1 MNRAYRVVW
10 NAVMGA
16 WQVASELV
24 KSHGKGKSRKSIS
37 LVIGVGGGVF
47 ASVAAAGAL
56 PSGGN
61 IVAGNGSVHQNGNN
75 MAIHQGSDK
84 LAIDWQSF
92 SIGKGN
98 TVQFIQPGAA
108 SVALNRVLGSDVSVI
123 QGALKANGQVFLVNP
138 NGVLFTPNAQVD
150 VGGLVASTLNVSTE
164 DFLAGNYR
172 FSGDSAASV
181 VNQGNINA
189 AQGGTIALIAAKIV
203 NDGNITAHK
212 GNVLLGAGSV
222 VTLDLGGPVQLEVQE
237 GALQALIEN
246 GGAIRADAGRILLT
260 ARAAETLASTVINNT
275 GLIEARSLDIGEN
288 GVVTLM
294 GDRGDVQVAG
304 RINVSSDTAKGG
316 KIVVTG
322 DRVSI
327 NNGAELDATG
337 AKGGGEIYVGGSW
350 QGKDPAI
357 KQASQT
363 TIAAGAVLDASAT
376 DNGKGGTVVAWSDIK
391 KPGSVT
397 RVDGTLKATGGAKG
411 GDGGKIE
418 TSGAKLAVSKA
429 ADASA
434 KNGKGGLW
442 LLDPDSVTVGPG
454 NGGLTGGANGTE
466 ASVGFNAIDTALAG
480 GTDVAIKAD
489 NSIHWNG
496 DYTPSSISGDRTLTL
511 QSGHDDV
518 GTGRYVFGNIFL
530 NGDIDAS
537 GAGNGNSLALILNG
551 KIALNT
557 DVSLKS
563 NGGNIVFAGVVDS
576 DAVANNRV
584 LRVDAGSG
592 SIIFSDMVGGNS
604 ALGALYATTS
614 GAGKTFI
621 NGARVLTSG
630 EQVYTGAVELGTS
643 QFLNAD
649 FENGLVGWKTSIDQF
664 FTGVT
669 VVDGV
674 VSPDDPTLPTT
685 SPTGGGAPSVS
696 PGDQGDMDYKPLTPV
711 AAAGQGKDGGAALL
725 LGTEN
730 NSNCL
735 NAPAGCI
742 MRGPSVVSEGTVSLA
757 AGEAVSFDYKPV
769 AGGDTYDVFG
779 YLLNVNTGE
788 YQIILNETGNGT
800 GAVNWQSHTATADKA
815 GTYKFVFVSGSF
827 DQTAGKQV
835 GGSLYVDNIKTN
847 TSGSKGLQ
855 GSSITFNGSLN
866 STDNNLAIKADD
878 INFNGGAGSVTGN
891 GKIALETNT
900 PSKDIAVGGSTGDA
914 PGSLELTGTDISA
927 LGDGFTSVKI
937 GGADMTGDISIIEAT
952 RINDSL
958 TLDAGTGNIHIND
971 QLTVADA
978 PGTGNDDNKP
988 APVLALQSNG
998 GKIDQSAG
1006 GAIIADG
1013 LVLLGDGAVHD
1024 LDNAANDVNTIASDT
1039 GTVSFADVDDL
1050 TVGVVTIPDSQTPAN
1065 PQGVPVAGM
1074 TQTGDLSLVADTL
1087 TVGQALLT
1095 QGDTSLTSDEID
1107 LAASVAGSGSLTLK
1121 QKTDGLDIHLGGSDD
1136 PEVTGPNDPL
1146 VLSDADLANIQDGF
1160 DEVVIGNDKTRNI
1173 TVDDEGATFRD
1184 DLALVANGVLDLL
1197 GDLMLKDPEGTDED
1211 GTTGK
1216 GLTLSVDAGK
1226 GATQATGATITADE
1240 LALRGEGDFNL
1251 GKGGHDVGVIAADVG
1266 SLKFAGNGNLT
1277 VGVVDGTVGITS
1289 DEAVTLKTDH
1299 DLTLVKGITIENGPR
1314 DDAGQGQT
1322 RADDIITLEVAGK
1335 TTQSGDA
1342 GAKLDASGL
1351 VLLGG
1356 NYALGNTGNVI
1367 GDIASEAGKVQFNN
1381 SGNLKVGSLTATH
1394 ADGTQ
1399 TTVTGVNNTGDVSI
1413 GTQGN
1418 LAINEAL
1425 ATSGNVFLNV
1435 DGKTTQNAKGN
1446 ITADGLA
1453 LNGGD
1458 FELRNN
1464 GNVVGDIA
1472 SEAGKV
1478 AFNNT
1483 GNLKVGTLTETDGNG
1498 NVVKTTTGVNNTGD
1512 VSIGTQGDLAINEA
1526 LATSGNVFLNVGGTT
1541 TQDGNGNI
1549 IADGLALNGGDFDLR
1564 NNGNVV
1570 GDIASEAGKVA
1581 FNNTGNLKVGT
1592 LTETDGNGNLVK
1604 TTTGVNNTGD
1614 VSIGTRGNLAINE
1627 ALATSGNVFLNVDGK
1642 TTQNAKGNITADGL
1656 ALKGGNFDLRNAS
1669 NWVGDIASRAK
1680 DVSFVNRSDV
1690 TVGRLTETA
1699 LDGTQL
1705 DQIVGIGNTGKVQVV
1720 TTTGNITLAEN
1731 VSTTS
1736 NASDAVVLNAGQSA
1750 SAGVAAGGDV
1760 KANAGV
1766 TVSTGVGGRA
1776 VIYTGSLAGSTR
1788 VVDVVGSGS
1797 GNFRYNSDEQQSNF
1811 GRALGNTGVHAVY
1824 REQPVLVVSTN
1835 GSTTQTKPF
1844 DGQTTFNGGGIA
1856 GYDANGLWNG
1866 DTKQML
1872 GNPLYSVGT
1881 QGPGSHLINIGG
1893 LADLGYLI
1901 VSNPANASLTVTQSF
1916 DIEAVRQSVA
1926 DATRVG
1932 AQVTSPHA
1940 PELNPAQPKPADW
1953 SDYGVDDGGLLLVD
1967 QGGTRANGA
1976 GNGDSD
1982 SAAQAESADS
1992 ERELAGNVCSDGG
2005 VSAGGACA
2013 AYPPQTVFVVR
2024 GGVRLPS
2031 LAMRP

>member
-24 KSHGKGKSRKSIS
+24 KSHGKDKSRTTLS

-47 ASVAAAGAL
+47 ASVAAAGPL

-61 IVAGNGSVHQNGNN
+61 IVAGSGSIQQSGAG

-98 TVQFIQPGAA
+98 TVEFVQPGAK

-138 NGVLFTPNAQVD
+138 NGVLFTPGAQVD
-150 VGGLVASTLNVSTE
+150 VGGLVASTLNLSTE

-203 NDGNITAHK
+203 NEGTITAHK
-212 GNVLLGAGSV
+212 GNVLLGAGRV
-222 VTLDLGGPVQLEVQE
+222 VTLDLGGPVQLEVKE

-246 GGAIRADAGRILLT
+246 GGAIRADAGKILLT

-288 GVVTLM
+288 GLVTLM
-294 GDRGDVQVAG
+294 GDQGDVHVAG
-304 RINVSSDTAKGG
+304 RIDVSSDTAKGG

-322 DRVSI
+322 ERVAI
-327 NNGAELDATG
+327 KGGAELNATG

-350 QGKDPAI
+350 QGKDASI

-376 DNGKGGTVVAWSDIK
+376 DNGKGGTVVAWSDVK

-411 GDGGKIE
+411 GDGGKVE

-442 LLDPDSVTVGPG
+442 LLDPDSVTVAAGD
-454 NGGLTGGANGTE
+454 GGLTGGTNGTD
-466 ASVGFNAIDTALAG
+466 ATVGFNAINTALAG

-489 NSIHWNG
+489 NTIHWNG
-496 DYTPSSISGDRTLTL
+496 DYTPTSISGERTLTL
-511 QSGHDDV
+511 QSGHNDV

-537 GAGNGNSLALILNG
+537 GAGNGNSLALIFNG
-551 KIALNT
+551 KMALNT

-576 DAVANNRV
+576 DAVANNRQ

-604 ALGALYATTS
+604 ALGALYASTT

-621 NGARVLTSG
+621 NGAKVFTSG
-630 EQVYTGAVELGTS
+630 VQVYNGAVEMGTS

-685 SPTGGGAPSVS
+685 SPNSGTPSVS

-730 NSNCL
+730 DSNCN

-788 YQIILNETGNGT
+788 YQIILNETGTGIGT
-800 GAVNWQSHTATADKA
+800 VDWKSHTATADKA

-827 DQTAGKQV
+827 DETAGKRV

-878 INFNGGAGSVTGN
+878 INFNGGVGSVTGN
-891 GKIALETNT
+891 GSIALETNT
-900 PSKDIAVGGSTGDA
+900 PSKNIAVGGSTGDA

-952 RINDSL
+952 RINDNL
-958 TLDAGTGNIHIND
+958 ILDAGTGNIHIND

-978 PGTGNDDNKP
+978 PGTGDDDGKP
-988 APVLALQSNG
+988 APVLALQSKG
-998 GKIDQSAG
+998 GKIDQTAG
-1006 GAIIADG
+1006 GAIVADG
-1013 LVLLGDGAVHD
+1013 LVLLGDGATHD

-1074 TQTGDLSLVADTL
+1074 TQTGDLNLVADTL

-1095 QGDTSLTSDEID
+1095 QGNTSLSADEID
-1107 LAASVAGSGSLTLK
+1107 LAANVAGGGSLTLQ
-1121 QKTDGLDIHLGGSDD
+1121 QKTPGLDIHVGGSDD

-1160 DEVVIGNDKTRNI
+1160 DKVVIGNDKTRNI
-1173 TVDDEGATFRD
+1173 TVDDEGATLKD
-1184 DLALVANGVLDLL
+1184 DLALVANGVLNLL
-1197 GDLMLKDPEGTDED
+1197 GDLTLKDPEGTDED

-1240 LALRGEGDFNL
+1240 LALRGEGDFDL
-1251 GKGGHDVGVIAADVG
+1251 GKGHDVSVIAADVG

-1314 DDAGQGQT
+1314 DDVGQGQT

-1335 TTQSGDA
+1335 TTQAGDA

-1367 GDIASEAGKVQFNN
+1367 GDIASDAGKVQFNN
-1381 SGNLKVGSLTATH
+1381 SGDLKVGSLTATH
-1394 ADGTQ
+1394 VDGTQ
-1399 TTVTGVNNTGDVSI
+1399 TTITGVNNTGDVSI
-1413 GTQGN
+1413 GTQ
-1418 LAINEAL
+1418 
-1425 ATSGNVFLNV
+1425 
-1435 DGKTTQNAKGN
+1435 
-1446 ITADGLA
+1446 
-1453 LNGGD
+1453 
-1458 FELRNN
+1458 
-1464 GNVVGDIA
+1464 
-1472 SEAGKV
+1472 
-1478 AFNNT
+1478 
-1483 GNLKVGTLTETDGNG
+1483 
-1498 NVVKTTTGVNNTGD
+1498 
-1512 VSIGTQGDLAINEA
+1512 
-1526 LATSGNVFLNVGGTT
+1526 
-1541 TQDGNGNI
+1541 
-1549 IADGLALNGGDFDLR
+1549 
-1564 NNGNVV
+1564 
-1570 GDIASEAGKVA
+1570 
-1581 FNNTGNLKVGT
+1581 
-1592 LTETDGNGNLVK
+1592 
-1604 TTTGVNNTGD
+1604 
-1614 VSIGTRGNLAINE
+1614 GNLAINE

-1669 NWVGDIASRAK
+1669 NWVGDIASRAN

-1736 NASDAVVLNAGQSA
+1736 GASDAVVLNAGQSA
-1750 SAGVAAGGDV
+1750 SAGVATGGDV

-1766 TVSTGVGGRA
+1766 TVSTGAGGRA
-1776 VIYTGSLAGSTR
+1776 VIYTGSLAGSTG
-1788 VVDVVGSGS
+1788 VVNVVGSGS

-1811 GRALGNTGVHAVY
+1811 GRALGNGVHAVY
-1824 REQPVLVVSTN
+1824 REQPTLVVSTN
-1835 GSTTQTKPF
+1835 GATTQTKPF
-1844 DGQTTFNGGGIA
+1844 DGQTTFNGGGVA
-1856 GYDANGLWNG
+1856 GFDANGLWNG

-1872 GNPLYSVGT
+1872 GRPVYSIGSPEVGT
-1881 QGPGSHLINIGG
+1881 HQINIGG

-1901 VSNPANASLTVTQSF
+1901 VSDPANANVTVTQSF
-1916 DIEAVRQSVA
+1916 DIEAIQQSVA

-1940 PELNPAQPKPADW
+1940 PELNPAQPKPTDW
-1953 SDYGVDDGGLLLVD
+1953 SGVGVEDGGLLLVD
-1967 QGGTRANGA
+1967 QGGTRANGP
-1976 GNGDSD
+1976 GNGDGD
-1982 SAAQAESADS
+1982 AAAQAQDADS
-1992 ERELAGNVCSDGG
+1992 DRELAGNVCADGG
-2005 VSAGGACA
+2005 VSGGGACA

-2024 GGVRLPS
+2024 GGVRLPGPG